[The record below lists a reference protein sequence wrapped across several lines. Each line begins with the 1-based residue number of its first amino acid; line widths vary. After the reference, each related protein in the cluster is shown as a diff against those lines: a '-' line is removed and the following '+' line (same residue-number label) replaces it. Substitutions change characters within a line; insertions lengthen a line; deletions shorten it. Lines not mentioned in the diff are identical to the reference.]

1 MELYPIYPII
11 YPIIPIIPYYTYYTC
26 LGRFGTGF
34 DRFGGRKGLKRLE
47 KGLKKALAYLKE
59 IQEIGWVEFEEN
71 NVYIGWKSIPGDF
84 GMINRAAA
92 AIGNNAIQFGT
103 HFWSV
108 KDDQKGWRPGD
119 APYYCATTARGGK
132 VKDSSCK

>member
-1 MELYPIYPII
+1 M
-11 YPIIPIIPYYTYYTC
+11 
-26 LGRFGTGF
+26 
-34 DRFGGRKGLKRLE
+34 LKRAILILMLSFFLFPTNALSNDRE
-47 KGLKKALAYLKE
+47 KGLKKALAQLKE

-103 HFWSV
+103 HIWSV